1 MHRPIARLMHGA
13 GMLSMLFGM
22 GSVIPRPLFVV
33 PRVETDRRRDRRT
46 THFDVNGARECA
58 RRVRQGADLLQKASH
73 RPVMGCPPTVRPRH
87 IFDTP

>member
-33 PRVETDRRRDRRT
+33 PRIDTDRKRDRRT
-46 THFDVNGARECA
+46 THFDVNGAQECD
-58 RRVRQGADLLQKASH
+58 RRVRQGAHHLQRWSH
-73 RPVMGCPPTVRPRH
+73 KPGTVQPRH
-87 IFDTP
+87 IFGDP